1 VIQIEQAVWE
11 KGYVHVGAM
20 IAGIEARMRTAVAP
34 PLVRN
39 ELADAFVV
47 DAESPLPDELLDYIK
62 ECVGAH

>member
-1 VIQIEQAVWE
+1 
-11 KGYVHVGAM
+11 
-20 IAGIEARMRTAVAP
+20 MRTSVAP

-62 ECVGAH
+62 ERVGAH